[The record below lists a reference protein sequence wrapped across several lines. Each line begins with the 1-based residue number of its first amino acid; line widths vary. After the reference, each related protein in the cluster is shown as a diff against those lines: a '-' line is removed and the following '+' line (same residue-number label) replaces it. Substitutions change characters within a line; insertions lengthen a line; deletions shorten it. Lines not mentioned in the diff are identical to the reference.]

1 MAIDGPARRVA
12 LVVNTRSRTGSK
24 AYTQATDT
32 LRKLGVPITSAY
44 PLNDPARLPETV
56 RAAVN
61 EGNDLVVVGGGDGTI
76 SSVVDEL
83 AHTEVPMG
91 LLPLGTANDF
101 ARTLHIPVDLEEAC
115 RTIAGGK
122 VVDIDLG
129 LSGGNYYAN
138 RASVGIGASVAQAM
152 SPLLKKYVGSV
163 AYPVATARG
172 FLRHRPFAARL
183 TFPDGDHPPRE
194 FSSLLQVSI
203 ANGRYF
209 GGGQVAAD
217 DAGIDDSTLDVSV
230 LRHGNLRELAKVVRT
245 IKSGDILDTDQ
256 AMHFRTRRVVVDT
269 EPNLPVNIDGELV
282 ATTPQDLSVA
292 RNALH
297 VVVPQT
303 WADGG

>member
-1 MAIDGPARRVA
+1 MTSDGPTRRVA
-12 LVVNTRSRTGSK
+12 LVVNTRSRIGGK
-24 AYTQATDT
+24 AYAQAMAT
-32 LRKLGVPITSAY
+32 LRELGVPITSAY
-44 PLNDPARLPETV
+44 PLNNPARLPETV

-83 AHTEVPMG
+83 AHTGVPLG

-101 ARTLHIPVDLEEAC
+101 ARTLHVPVDLDEAC
-115 RTIAGGK
+115 RTIAHGK

-129 LSGGNYYAN
+129 LSGENYYAN
-138 RASVGIGASVAQAM
+138 RASIGIGASVAQAM
-152 SPLLKKYVGSV
+152 SPMLKKYVGSL
-163 AYPVATARG
+163 AYPVGTARG
-172 FLRHRPFAARL
+172 FMRHRPFSARL
-183 TFPDGDHPPRE
+183 TFPDGDHATQE
-194 FSSLLQVSI
+194 FSSLLQVSV

-209 GGGQVAAD
+209 GGGQIAAE

-230 LRHGNLRELAKVVRT
+230 LRHGNLRELAKVVRS
-245 IKSGDILDTDQ
+245 IRSGTLDTDQ
-256 AMHFRTRRVVVDT
+256 ATHLRTRRVVVET
-269 EPNLPVNIDGELV
+269 EPSLPVNIDGELV
-282 ATTPQDLSVA
+282 ANTPQDLSVA